1 MFHVAGVLRQ
11 KDMEQALIL
20 EEKMALQLKLLAAA
34 GLGNL
39 PEPPSYTHLV
49 AEDADSNTMWK
60 EVLSAFH
67 VSLTALNNVK

>member
-1 MFHVAGVLRQ
+1 LSVGDFAGVLRQ
-11 KDMEQALIL
+11 KDVEQALIL

-39 PEPPSYTHLV
+39 PEPPTYSHLV
-49 AEDADSNTMWK
+49 AEDADTNVMWR

-67 VSLTALNNVK
+67 VSHLSHEK